1 METDVSAQIPSDL
14 DELLDE
20 AAVRADRSTPVST
33 PLRTQVIV
41 GSLAIVALSGVV
53 VLAIALFGPAIAV
66 GVGFVVDR
74 LSATFI
80 V

>member
-1 METDVSAQIPSDL
+1 MGTDVSAQIPSDL

-20 AAVRADRSTPVST
+20 AEVQADRSSPVST

-53 VLAIALFGPAIAV
+53 VFAIALFGPSVAV

-74 LSATFI
+74 LSAAFI
-80 V
+80 L